1 MRSTAR
7 VLSFEDLNTWH
18 KCVATSPEYC
28 DKIQNGLWVGCMDC
42 AQQLWLQVASAKMAA
57 MSSPGT
63 FLKRE
68 METIRLHPC
77 KDAFQTFDLN
87 TSSWFGYQWHSSHS
101 FKMFPKLSAHFE
113 ASVITS
119 YHGSLICWNDPTPCY
134 DCQWLGLN
142 LLWGVALL
150 VHLDSLFLPRTE
162 TRQIWQSE
170 WFCSYTS
177 AGNQILHMLWTTRS
191 PWILQVIMDW
201 ICKLLHVPPYPATTC
216 RSSMLPIFPPGEQ
229 RGPPWRAPWIV
240 ERSTAVRRAS
250 KTKSPGVESSTRRP
264 STMTLAPLGTWFLA
278 H

>member
-87 TSSWFGYQWHSSHS
+87 TSTWFGYQWHSSHS
-101 FKMFPKLSAHFE
+101 FKCSTLSAHFE

-119 YHGSLICWNDPTPCY
+119 YHGSLVCWNDPTPCFTVTVSDWAWICSGESHSWY
-134 DCQWLGLN
+134 TWTRSSCQAGQKPDRFDR
-142 LLWGVALL
+142 A
-150 VHLDSLFLPRTE
+150 
-162 TRQIWQSE
+162 
-170 WFCSYTS
+170 YTS
-177 AGNQILHMLWTTRS
+177 AGSQVLHTLNNTLALNSVSDYGLNLQIAAWPTLSGHDLSIFHASNFPTWWTTRTTMDRWTKHCS
-191 PWILQVIMDW
+191 ETGLQNE
-201 ICKLLHVPPYPATTC
+201 KPRC
-216 RSSMLPIFPPGEQ
+216 RVF
-229 RGPPWRAPWIV
+229 
-240 ERSTAVRRAS
+240 
-250 KTKSPGVESSTRRP
+250 
-264 STMTLAPLGTWFLA
+264 